1 MPWMTEGTVHE
12 QGGVRQSLGR
22 RLSVA
27 LETRGKKREFA
38 PWNFPGG
45 PAGKTWHAQS
55 RAWGS
60 IPGQETR
67 SHLRQQSSCELQLR
81 PRAAKIYILKR
92 EKKKREFI
100 VSH

>member
-1 MPWMTEGTVHE
+1 M
-12 QGGVRQSLGR
+12 RQSLER
-22 RLSVA
+22 RLGLAV
-27 LETRGKKREFA
+27 ETRGKKREFA

-45 PAGKTWHAQS
+45 PAGKTRHAQS
-55 RAWGS
+55 RGPGS

-81 PRAAKIYILKR
+81 PSAAKIYILKR
-92 EKKKREFI
+92 GDKKKREFI

>member
-27 LETRGKKREFA
+27 LETRGKKMEFA

-67 SHLRQQSSCELQLR
+67 SHLRQQSSCELKLR
-81 PRAAKIYILKR
+81 PSAAKIYILKR